1 MTASMAT
8 SLRQLLNATESLE
21 KSTSTLEKKFKE
33 LPTNRELLTEI
44 KNIKNELF
52 KKQK

>member
-1 MTASMAT
+1 MAT
-8 SLRQLLNATESLE
+8 SLRQLLNATDALD

-33 LPTNRELLTEI
+33 LPTNRELLLEI
-44 KNIKNELF
+44 KAIKSELF